1 MKIMMYVEL
10 SIDMYMFCNYK
21 SGNRF
26 ILNRLIGVFILHK
39 IKLLS
44 LYIVL
49 ISQTANKSDQIK
61 QFKYKMSN
69 VHQMEYNQINLLRK
83 LNRSNKRS
91 IMYKLQILN
100 YKVNTSLFTFG
111 NNSFRKHNYIII

>member
-100 YKVNTSLFTFG
+100 YKVNTSLFTFC
-111 NNSFRKHNYIII
+111 